1 MDGGGSSSDLRGG
14 RAGVSA
20 RRGGARDGQRGC
32 CRHREEGRAT
42 RGEGEQEV
50 EAAHCTAAAGGRNC
64 ISGRTE
70 QGSRRGSE
78 EEDER
83 GERSRTQV

>member
-1 MDGGGSSSDLRGG
+1 LRGG
-14 RAGVSA
+14 HAGVSA
-20 RRGGARDGQRGC
+20 RRGGARDGQRGY

-50 EAAHCTAAAGGRNC
+50 AGGAQHGGGRGRNC
-64 ISGRTE
+64 ISGRTK
-70 QGSRRGSE
+70 QGRRRGSE

-83 GERSRTQV
+83 GKRPRTRV